1 MRGMLSNEFLIRK
14 RVFFWSLDLRS
25 DRRYACRVSSQ
36 KIISGDCLDVFK
48 DLPFRLQAIV
58 SDPPAGIGFMGRKWD
73 KHSPHAAYVPPIEA
87 RSKKHLRELQER
99 HAFVI
104 YWAARFAAA
113 YDACEDDAT
122 ALIWALPRTSDWT
135 AEALRLAGWAI
146 VDVITHHFGQGW
158 PKGPNLLKPGSEHWI
173 LAKKGE
179 LNIDVDACRVERGGV
194 NLGRDNPFNS
204 PSWSGTVGKGK
215 SAQARRVAAGLEPLG
230 AWPANVLLSH
240 AESCVC
246 VGVRKVR
253 GAHSTTG
260 IWRKGNT
267 TMTSYSHTLGPM
279 QKENIAHYVDAN
291 GLESVPAYHCAVGCD
306 CGRSWTAE
314 AGGDAPACECG
325 KPGWWACPVAKM
337 DAQSGHLKSGT
348 ILPHHQAKGSTN
360 LSLSGPNTPR
370 TGKTSIGDEGGASR
384 FFTRFGY
391 YGKAPSG
398 EKHAGCEGLYWRR
411 NDDNPFG
418 FDRIERAEWERLSG
432 DATVGTS
439 SGQDNREGRQE
450 KGERALGNVH
460 PTVKRLS
467 LMRWLHRLTGAQR
480 IGDLCGGSGSGMI
493 AALLDGIDWI
503 GAETCAEAIEI
514 AEARYAFWSKLTPGQ
529 IAEFTATEI
538 IPTAPKAHA
547 GQLGLF

>member
-1 MRGMLSNEFLIRK
+1 MST
-14 RVFFWSLDLRS
+14 
-25 DRRYACRVSSQ
+25 Q
-36 KIISGDCLDVFK
+36 TIIPGDCLDVFK
-48 DLPFRLQAIV
+48 ALPFRLQAIV

-87 RSKKHLRELQER
+87 RSKKHLREIQER

-158 PKGPNLLKPGSEHWI
+158 PKAPNLLKPGSEHWI

-179 LNIDVDACRVERGGV
+179 LNIDVDACRIERGESTARTNNGAP
-194 NLGRDNPFNS
+194 GYRRPQ
-204 PSWSGTVGKGK
+204 GKPGIN
-215 SAQARRVAAGLEPLG
+215 GGHDGG

-253 GAHSTTG
+253 GEKSRIIRTSAGSEGYGKNNRPYTTATVG
-260 IWRKGNT
+260 G
-267 TMTSYSHTLGPM
+267 
-279 QKENIAHYVDAN
+279 DAN

-314 AGGDAPACECG
+314 AGGEAPRCECG
-325 KPGWWACPVAKM
+325 AQGSWACPVAEM
-337 DAQSGHLKSGT
+337 DAQSGRSKSQSSSGADRFT
-348 ILPHHQAKGSTN
+348 TGSLVGSTC
-360 LSLSGPNTPR
+360 TQKRRPR
-370 TGKTSIGDEGGASR
+370 PGGHDDEGGASR

-398 EKHAGCEGLYWRR
+398 EKHAGCESLYWRR
-411 NDDNPFG
+411 NDKAAFG
-418 FDRIERAEWERLSG
+418 FDRIEKAEWERLAPLGRVKRADGKSEAPSVSLEG
-432 DATVGTS
+432 ATKN
-439 SGQDNREGRQE
+439 GQ
-450 KGERALGNVH
+450 RAEGNVH

-467 LMRWLHRLTGAQR
+467 LMRWLHRLTGATR
-480 IGDLCGGSGSGMI
+480 IGDLCAGSGSGMI
-493 AALLDGIDWI
+493 AAWMDGIDWV
-503 GAETCAEAIEI
+503 GAETCPHAIAI
-514 AEARYAFWSKLTPGQ
+514 AQARYAFWSRLTPAMV
-529 IAEFTATEI
+529 AEYTETEI
-538 IPTAPKAHA
+538 VPVPPA
-547 GQLGLF
+547 GDPRQGRLFE